1 MPSGQSMASDMKKC
15 NSSYIFGH
23 IAMTFEQNVAN
34 VIVHKSIIQI
44 FDRASTFL
52 VVRPN
57 MKNANMYARPS
68 GSVWV
73 QCVHMYIE

>member
-1 MPSGQSMASDMKKC
+1 MA
-15 NSSYIFGH
+15 
-23 IAMTFEQNVAN
+23 FEQNVAN
-34 VIVHKSIIQI
+34 RIVHKSIIQI